1 MRLLLL
7 TCAVLLM
14 EVAVNGVE
22 ESCGISG
29 TGGYENGMQFTSLK
43 DDGTSYACRCGG
55 FGCRKMSCEKIL
67 KPATTTTEPTIVTN
81 EEDEDN
87 DDAII
92 GMVPGQ
98 PVVIEPVVAQPSIA
112 NPIIRHPVNPRPV
125 VQRPVILLPQQPIHQ
140 YTNIGDIE
148 ARLTDPC
155 FDRVSRRT
163 FQRGD
168 EFYRTKKNHPRK
180 KCVCPSRG
188 PNQITCRPANCDM
201 ASTPLIPASYTGS
214 SFGGCYDAWNQREY
228 ASGAQYTRTRFMD
241 PALTIN
247 GTYSCSCS
255 GGMMRCSAIDIPC
268 CDTETG
274 QWVNRDEKFFVM
286 SNSFSAKCVCQR
298 GRQRYSH
305 CISLETPGGQQGRC
319 YDSRGSRHVD
329 VGSNFQQDRGYRGI
343 WSCTCNR
350 SLRLICR
357 YVSSSRQG

>member
-1 MRLLLL
+1 
-7 TCAVLLM
+7 
-14 EVAVNGVE
+14 
-22 ESCGISG
+22 
-29 TGGYENGMQFTSLK
+29 
-43 DDGTSYACRCGG
+43 
-55 FGCRKMSCEKIL
+55 
-67 KPATTTTEPTIVTN
+67 
-81 EEDEDN
+81 
-87 DDAII
+87 
-92 GMVPGQ
+92 
-98 PVVIEPVVAQPSIA
+98 
-112 NPIIRHPVNPRPV
+112 
-125 VQRPVILLPQQPIHQ
+125 
-140 YTNIGDIE
+140 
-148 ARLTDPC
+148 
-155 FDRVSRRT
+155 
-163 FQRGD
+163 
-168 EFYRTKKNHPRK
+168 
-180 KCVCPSRG
+180 
-188 PNQITCRPANCDM
+188 
-201 ASTPLIPASYTGS
+201 
-214 SFGGCYDAWNQREY
+214 
-228 ASGAQYTRTRFMD
+228 MD